1 MLIID
6 GHNLIGKSA
15 DIRLSDPKAKELILS
30 KLDQFQKI
38 NNCKTI
44 IVFDGRGFGNFQF
57 YQYGQIEIIYP
68 LEDQTA
74 DEVIKNLIDK
84 YRGDSGV
91 KLITSDNDLLNY
103 AKKCKIKSEKSHIFI
118 SYFQKTILESSE
130 KNISSDQNNLQS
142 WLDYFQKND

>member
-6 GHNLIGKSA
+6 GHNLIGKSP

-44 IVFDGRGFGNFQF
+44 IVFDGMGFGNFQF

-118 SYFQKTILESSE
+118 SCFQKTILESSE